1 MFDSSLNIMGS
12 EWIIIILVALGL
24 ILGTNQLPNTAKQLG
39 RAITEFNKARN
50 ELQGQMRSITNQ
62 NLEISGPVD
71 TERQKLE
78 MIAKPLGIN
87 VLEKSDDE
95 LRKLIAEKLD
105 QQKIDESEN
114 KE

>member
-1 MFDSSLNIMGS
+1 MFDYSLDIIGS

-39 RAITEFNKARN
+39 RAISEFNKAKN
-50 ELQGQMRSITNQ
+50 DLQGQMKSITNQ
-62 NLEISGPVD
+62 NPEISGPVES
-71 TERQKLE
+71 ERKKLE

-95 LRKLIAEKLD
+95 LRKLIAEKLE
-105 QQKIDESEN
+105 QKKIDEPEN
-114 KE
+114 KW

>member
-1 MFDSSLNIMGS
+1 MGS

-39 RAITEFNKARN
+39 RALSEFNKARN
-50 ELQGQMRSITNQ
+50 ELQGQMKSITNQ
-62 NLEISGPVD
+62 DLEISGPVE

-78 MIAKPLGIN
+78 LIAKPLGIN

-95 LRKLIAEKLD
+95 LRKLIAEKLE
-105 QQKIDESEN
+105 QKKIDESKN
-114 KE
+114 KG

>member
-1 MFDSSLNIMGS
+1 MFDYSLNIIGS

-39 RAITEFNKARN
+39 RAVSEFNKAKN
-50 ELQGQMRSITNQ
+50 ELQGQMKNITNQ
-62 NLEISGPVD
+62 SLEISGPVE

-78 MIAKPLGIN
+78 MIAKPLGIT

-95 LRKLIAEKLD
+95 LRKLIAEKIESK
-105 QQKIDESEN
+105 KIHDSE
-114 KE
+114 KKT

>member
-39 RAITEFNKARN
+39 RALSEFNKARN
-50 ELQGQMRSITNQ
+50 ELQGQMKSITNQ
-62 NLEISGPVD
+62 DLEISGPVE

-78 MIAKPLGIN
+78 LIAKPLGIN

-95 LRKLIAEKLD
+95 LRKLIAEKLE
-105 QQKIDESEN
+105 QKKIDESKN
-114 KE
+114 KG

>member
-1 MFDSSLNIMGS
+1 MFDCSLDIIGS

-39 RAITEFNKARN
+39 RAISEFNKAKN
-50 ELQGQMRSITNQ
+50 ELQGQMKSITNQ
-62 NLEISGPVD
+62 NLEISGPVE

-78 MIAKPLGIN
+78 MIAKPLGIS

-95 LRKLIAEKLD
+95 LRKSIAEKLE
-105 QQKIDESEN
+105 QKKIDESEN
-114 KE
+114 KG

>member
-1 MFDSSLNIMGS
+1 MFDYSLDIIGS

-39 RAITEFNKARN
+39 RAISEFNKAKN
-50 ELQGQMRSITNQ
+50 ELQGQMKTITNQ
-62 NLEISGPVD
+62 NLEISGPVES
-71 TERQKLE
+71 ERQKLE

-95 LRKLIAEKLD
+95 LRRLITEKLE
-105 QQKIDESEN
+105 QKKIDEPEN
-114 KE
+114 KG